1 MYTQIL
7 CIRVKKGLVVAAIHP
22 GWVKTF
28 FEPSNIYDRLTT
40 IESGKETFIMSLISP
55 EYLDQYRI

>member
-1 MYTQIL
+1 MYTQTL
-7 CIRVKKGLVVAAIHP
+7 CIRVNKGLVVAAVHP
-22 GWVKTF
+22 GWVKTS